1 MTRRHK
7 SVIIVTGAAMLYLL
21 LVLIFGDNGLVELS
35 RMRTTQKR
43 LAQENELLT
52 QNNLAMYRTVE
63 RLQNDPAYIE
73 NVARRELGM
82 IRDDELIFKFSIE
95 KK

>member
-7 SVIIVTGAAMLYLL
+7 SVIIITGAAMLYLL
-21 LVLIFGDNGLVELS
+21 LVLVFGDNGLVELS

-43 LAQENELLT
+43 LAQENAQLT

-82 IRDDELIFKFSIE
+82 IREDELIFKFSIE
-95 KK
+95 KN

>member
-7 SVIIVTGAAMLYLL
+7 TVLIITAFAMFYLL
-21 LVLIFGDNGLVELS
+21 LVIIFGDNGLVELS
-35 RMRTTQKR
+35 RMRMTQKR
-43 LAQENELLT
+43 LAQENGQLT
-52 QNNLAMYRTVE
+52 HDNLAMYRTVD

-82 IRDDELIFKFSIE
+82 IRADEFIFKFSSE
-95 KK
+95 DN